1 MKKSSFLRLCV
12 FLALANT
19 FVVSFNNSAIAKESP
34 QQASSTLIQKTLEQ
48 AYTKFKPVMD
58 GKNASYIPYLA
69 KADGGLYGI
78 AIVTVDGQVFKV
90 GNAEHAFPVESVSK
104 IFTLADVLQKQGA
117 EAVLHKVGVN
127 ATGLPFNSVL
137 AVELNH
143 DKLGGSPPAGNPLVN
158 AGAIA
163 TASLITGKTLEDKW
177 KNVLDT
183 ASAFAGHPLHLNEDV
198 YKSEM
203 ASNQHNQ
210 AIAVLLHS
218 YDALYADSLE
228 TVDLYTRECS
238 YDVNA
243 VDLATMGATLA
254 NGGTNPRTH
263 HAVVDATTSA
273 HVLAVM
279 ATAGLYNTSG
289 EWLFK
294 VGLPGK
300 SGVGGGIVAV
310 VPGKLAIGVYSSRL
324 DDAGNSVRGQ
334 LAVQFIA
341 QALGANIF
349 ASVAR

>member
-1 MKKSSFLRLCV
+1 MEKKKFLILCSAV
-12 FLALANT
+12 VLANT
-19 FVVSFNNSAIAKESP
+19 FLTTFNNRAMAKEPIS
-34 QQASSTLIQKTLEQ
+34 QTSSTLIQKTIEQ
-48 AYTKFKPVMD
+48 AYTKFKPVLD
-58 GKNASYIPYLA
+58 GQNASYIPYLA
-69 KADGGLYGI
+69 KADSTLYGI
-78 AIVTVDGQVFKV
+78 AVVTVDGQIFKI
-90 GNAEHAFPVESVSK
+90 GNSEHSFPVESVSK
-104 IFTLADVLQKQGA
+104 IFTLADVLQKKGTDT
-117 EAVLHKVGVN
+117 VLHKVGVN

-137 AVELNH
+137 AVELNN

-163 TASLITGKTLEDKW
+163 TASLVDGKTLETKW
-177 KNVLDT
+177 KSVLDT

-198 YKSEM
+198 YRSEM

-218 YDALYADSLE
+218 YDSLYADPSE

-238 YDVNA
+238 YDVTA
-243 VDLATMGATLA
+243 LDLATMGATLA

-263 HAVVDATTSA
+263 QPVVDPATSA

-300 SGVGGGIVAV
+300 SGVGGGIIAV

-324 DDAGNSVRGQ
+324 DAAGNSVRGQ

-341 QALGANIF
+341 EALGTNIF
-349 ASVAR
+349 ASKAR

>member
-1 MKKSSFLRLCV
+1 MEKTFFSRLCAFLIVTNV
-12 FLALANT
+12 FLILPDGI
-19 FVVSFNNSAIAKESP
+19 VLAKEKP
-34 QQASSTLIQKTLEQ
+34 QPSASAVIQNTLEQ

-58 GKNASYIPYLA
+58 GENASYIPYLA
-69 KADGGLYGI
+69 KADGRLYGI

-90 GNAEHAFPVESVSK
+90 GDADYGFPVESVSK
-104 IFTLADVLQKQGA
+104 IFTLADVLQKQGS
-117 EAVLHKVGVN
+117 ETILHKVGVN

-137 AVELNH
+137 AVELNN

-163 TASLITGKTLEDKW
+163 TASLVAGETLDAKW
-177 KNVLDT
+177 KSVLDT
-183 ASAFAGHPLHLNEDV
+183 ASAFAGHPLHLNEAV
-198 YKSEM
+198 YRSEM

-218 YDALYADSLE
+218 YNSLYADPSE

-263 HAVVDATTSA
+263 HAVVDATTST

-349 ASVAR
+349 APSGR

>member
-1 MKKSSFLRLCV
+1 MKKKRFLSLCT
-12 FLALANT
+12 FLVLANT
-19 FVVSFNNSAIAKESP
+19 FVATFNNMAVAREQIP
-34 QQASSTLIQKTLEQ
+34 QASSSIIQKTIEQ
-48 AYTKFKPVMD
+48 AYIKFKPVID
-58 GKNASYIPYLA
+58 GQNASYIPYLA
-69 KADGGLYGI
+69 KADSALFGI
-78 AIVTVDGQVFKV
+78 AVVTVDGQIFKI
-90 GNAEHAFPVESVSK
+90 GNADHNFPVESVSK
-104 IFTLADVLQKQGA
+104 IFTLADVIQKKGA
-117 EAVLHKVGVN
+117 DTVLHKVGVN

-137 AVELNH
+137 AVELSN
-143 DKLGGSPPAGNPLVN
+143 DKLSGSPPAGNPLVN

-163 TASLITGKTLEDKW
+163 TASLVDGQTLDAKW
-177 KNVLDT
+177 KSVLDT
-183 ASAFAGHPLHLNEDV
+183 ASAFAGHPLHLNDDV
-198 YKSEM
+198 YRSEM

-218 YDALYADSLE
+218 YDSLYADPTE

-243 VDLATMGATLA
+243 LDLATMGATLA
-254 NGGTNPRTH
+254 NGGTNPRTNLP
-263 HAVVDATTSA
+263 VVDATTSA

-310 VPGKLAIGVYSSRL
+310 VPGRLAIGVYSSRL
-324 DDAGNSVRGQ
+324 DAAGNSVRGQ

-349 ASVAR
+349 SSKAH

>member
-1 MKKSSFLRLCV
+1 M
-12 FLALANT
+12 
-19 FVVSFNNSAIAKESP
+19 
-34 QQASSTLIQKTLEQ
+34 SSTVIQKTIEQ
-48 AYTKFKPVMD
+48 AYDKYRSVTE
-58 GKNASYIPYLA
+58 GKNANYIPYLA
-69 KADGGLYGI
+69 KADSKLYGI
-78 AIVTVDGQVFKV
+78 AIVTVDGRIFRV
-90 GNAEHAFPVESVSK
+90 GDAGHPFPVESVSK
-104 IFTLADVLQKQGA
+104 IFTLADVLHKQGA
-117 EAVLHKVGVN
+117 QNILGKVGVN

-137 AVELNH
+137 AVELNN
-143 DKLGGSPPAGNPLVN
+143 DKLGGSPPPGNPLVN

-163 TASLITGKTLEDKW
+163 TASLVQGKTLDMRW
-177 KNVLDT
+177 KSVLDT
-183 ASAFAGHPLHLNEDV
+183 ASAFAGHQLHLNDDV
-198 YKSEM
+198 YQSEM

-210 AIAVLLHS
+210 AIAVLLQS
-218 YDALYADSLE
+218 YGHLYADPSE

-238 YDVNA
+238 YDVDA

-263 HAVVDATTSA
+263 QTVVDAPTSA
-273 HVLAVM
+273 RVLAVM

-341 QALGANIF
+341 ESLGANIF
-349 ASVAR
+349 SAQSQ